1 MSAIKEKY
9 KNDQKRLNKEMMALY
24 KKDGYPLSGC
34 LPMILQMPLL
44 LALYIV
50 FRSTI
55 QLRGAV
61 FIPGWIE
68 DLSRADTLFTLPF
81 SLPMYGDNFNI
92 LPILMAGTM
101 FFQTKMT
108 MQDPKQKAM
117 VYIMPIFM
125 LAIFNRF
132 PSGLNLYYTLF
143 NLLTIIQQKLVNTDD
158 KDETKKVVEKKKINK
173 RK

>member
-1 MSAIKEKY
+1 
-9 KNDQKRLNKEMMALY
+9 
-24 KKDGYPLSGC
+24 
-34 LPMILQMPLL
+34 
-44 LALYIV
+44 
-50 FRSTI
+50 
-55 QLRGAV
+55 
-61 FIPGWIE
+61 
-68 DLSRADTLFTLPF
+68 
-81 SLPMYGDNFNI
+81 
-92 LPILMAGTM
+92 
-101 FFQTKMT
+101 
-108 MQDPKQKAM
+108 M